1 MLLFCN
7 APFLDGGYFFPHL
20 RTVIE
25 PRHNYSWI
33 ILICYELR
41 MINKFYIYLFA
52 LAFFSNVLAAATLK
66 GKLLEASSGEPAIGV
81 VVMIE
86 GTDLSDVSGLDGTFS
101 IRNVQ
106 KGSYKLIIRHI
117 SYAPVRQDLAV
128 SVEGIIEMNVSLN
141 AANEVKLNEVSVVG
155 KRDGSSDNTA
165 RSLEKN
171 AGQVINIVSG
181 KTIQLSP
188 DLTVANVI
196 QRISGVTIERN
207 SNGDGQHAILRGMDK
222 RYNYTLVNGVKIP
235 SPDNKYRYVPLDIFP
250 SDLLER
256 LEVYKSL
263 TPSMEGDAIGGAINM
278 VMKDAPDRFTI
289 SANVS
294 TGYSELFMQR
304 NFMSYDFRNI
314 QTKSPYEKNGN
325 QYNATPSDFS
335 KAAVNYTSKL
345 PLPNLLGSVA
355 VGNRFLKD
363 RLGVLLAG
371 SYQNTY
377 RGSNSLF
384 FDSETVDTLRGETL
398 TKMSERQYFE
408 QQTRYG
414 LHAKMDFRINDKH
427 KIQFYNAFMN
437 LTNVQVRDVKTTQVT
452 IGGYDPILGNA
463 TLGYATRSRLTKQQI
478 FNSTVQGKHQLTE
491 KFGVQ
496 WSAVYSKATNEVPD
510 NVTVPLVGIRK
521 NFVETRTTVGDAF
534 RRWEHNSDRDLAGYL
549 NLSYSVLWGG
559 TQVEWTA
566 GGLYRDK
573 TRSNFYNN
581 YQLRPTDL
589 FARYGVD
596 FTEYSQINWT
606 IQNPRGAVATALSY
620 DASEKTGAGYV
631 QFKAESTQFELITG
645 VRAEHTDQGYAMR
658 FPIGE
663 EKPVGN
669 QVYTDL
675 LPSLHF
681 KYKTLEN
688 TNLRASYFRSL
699 NRPGFFEIVPYRIVN
714 EEYQERGNAELKR
727 AIADNIDIRYE
738 LFPKPSEQF
747 MIGLFY
753 KHIKDPIEYTL
764 QRDAVRGQDIYYSPG
779 NFGNASNYGL
789 EVDYIKYFK
798 MFGLKAN
805 YTYTHSSITTP
816 KSKRIR
822 NESGDIQ
829 TISVDQTRPL
839 YGQSAHVA
847 NLSFLY
853 KNAKRGI
860 DAQIVGG
867 YTGDRINTVSQFLN
881 NDLWQKGFVQLD
893 VSLEKTFANGLGIF
907 LKANNLLNTPME
919 VYMKNAS
926 KVNDGV
932 PFQKSNSTTLM
943 RRDYYQRSY
952 LAGIRFKL

>member
-1 MLLFCN
+1 MVYRFWLCAIVTLVMSSGVS
-7 APFLDGGYFFPHL
+7 GG
-20 RTVIE
+20 
-25 PRHNYSWI
+25 
-33 ILICYELR
+33 
-41 MINKFYIYLFA
+41 
-52 LAFFSNVLAAATLK
+52 TLK
-66 GKLLEASSGEPAIGV
+66 GKLLEAASGEPALGV

-86 GTDLSDVSGLDGTFS
+86 GTQLNDVSGLDGSFA
-101 IRNVQ
+101 INNIGAG
-106 KGSYKLIIRHI
+106 KYKLIVRHI
-117 SYAPVRQDLAV
+117 SYMTVEKDIAISGEEVLILDLKLDQAK
-128 SVEGIIEMNVSLN
+128 
-141 AANEVKLNEVSVVG
+141 EVKLNEVSVIG
-155 KRDGSSDNTA
+155 KRDASTDHVA
-165 RSLEKN
+165 RSMERN
-171 AGQVINIVSG
+171 ASQVMNIISG
-181 KTIQLSP
+181 KTIQISP

-196 QRISGVTIERN
+196 QRVSGVSIERN

-250 SDLLER
+250 SDLLDR
-256 LEVYKSL
+256 LEVYKAL

-278 VMKDAPDRFTI
+278 VMKDAPDHLTF
-289 SANVS
+289 SANIS
-294 TGYSELFMQR
+294 TGYNELFLTR
-304 NFMSYDFRNI
+304 PFKSYDFRQI
-314 QTKSPYEKNGN
+314 QTKSPYEIHGN
-325 QYNATPSDFS
+325 QYSAKPSDFS
-335 KAAVNYTSKL
+335 QAALRYTSKSSV
-345 PLPNLLGSVA
+345 PNLLGSVA
-355 VGNRFLKD
+355 IGDRFLNNKF
-363 RLGVLLAG
+363 GILLAG
-371 SYQNTY
+371 SYQNTF

-398 TKMSERQYFE
+398 TKMSERQYSE

-414 LHAKMDFRINDKH
+414 LHTKMDFRINDKH

-437 LTNVQVRDVKTTQVT
+437 LTNVQVRDVKTTGLT
-452 IGGYDPILGNA
+452 IGGYDPVLGNA
-463 TLGYATRSRLTKQQI
+463 TLGYSTRSRLTRQQI
-478 FNSTVQGKHQLTE
+478 FNSTLQGKHQLTD
-491 KFGVQ
+491 KFGLQ
-496 WSAVYSKATNEVPD
+496 WSAVYSKATNQVPD
-510 NVTVPLVGIRK
+510 NVTVPLLGIRK

-549 NLSYSVLWGG
+549 NLSYSTLLGG
-559 TQVEWTA
+559 IQVEWMA

-581 YQLRPTDL
+581 YQLRPSDL
-589 FARYGVD
+589 FAQYGKD

-620 DASEKTGAGYV
+620 DASEKIGAGYV
-631 QFKAESTQFELITG
+631 QFKAESTQFELIGG

-663 EKPVGN
+663 DKPVGN

-681 KYKTLEN
+681 KYKTFEN

-714 EEYQERGNAELKR
+714 EEYQERGNADLKR
-727 AIADNIDIRYE
+727 AIADNIDLRYE

-747 MIGLFY
+747 MVGLFY

-779 NFGNASNYGL
+779 NFGNATNYGL

-798 MFGLKAN
+798 MLGIKAN

-860 DAQIVGG
+860 DAQIAGG
-867 YTGDRINTVSQFLN
+867 YTGDRINTVSQFLD

-907 LKANNLLNTPME
+907 LKANNLLNTPLE
-919 VYMKNAS
+919 VYMKSAS

-932 PFQKSNSTTLM
+932 PFQNSSSTTLM